1 MRTINVTYPGGRYPI
16 YLGENGLTETGHR
29 LAELGYQGRC
39 AVITNSFI
47 GRHHAEPVLKSLR
60 ESGFDP
66 IRIDIPDGE
75 QFKTLETVSAL
86 YGRLVEAKLDRR
98 SPILALG
105 GGVLGDTAG
114 FAAATYLRGVP
125 FVQIPTT
132 LLAMVDSSVGGKTGV
147 DLPQGKNLV
156 GAFKQPELVI
166 IDPKVLTTLP
176 EAEFRAG
183 LAEVVKAG
191 IIDAPALFA
200 ALEEGSGDRNA
211 IVPPP
216 YSLEWLLYEAVNVK
230 VRVVEADPYEQGRR
244 AALNLGHTFGHA
256 FERLSNFQMRHG
268 EAIAIGTVCAAHLA
282 TRLGYCPEAT
292 TARITLLLERLG
304 LPTQLP
310 HYDPEAVWTA
320 MATDKKRQGNTLRFI
335 LPRAIGDVDIFND
348 VRREDVMGILGQ
360 RE

>member
-1 MRTINVTYPGGRYPI
+1 
-16 YLGENGLTETGHR
+16 
-29 LAELGYQGRC
+29 
-39 AVITNSFI
+39 
-47 GRHHAEPVLKSLR
+47 
-60 ESGFDP
+60 
-66 IRIDIPDGE
+66 
-75 QFKTLETVSAL
+75 
-86 YGRLVEAKLDRR
+86 
-98 SPILALG
+98 
-105 GGVLGDTAG
+105 
-114 FAAATYLRGVP
+114 
-125 FVQIPTT
+125 
-132 LLAMVDSSVGGKTGV
+132 
-147 DLPQGKNLV
+147 V

-200 ALEEGSGDRNA
+200 ALEEGSGNLNT
-211 IVPPP
+211 VVLPP

-244 AALNLGHTFGHA
+244 AVLNLGHTFGHA

-268 EAIAIGTVCAAHLA
+268 EAIAIGTVCAARLA
-282 TRLGYCPEAT
+282 ARLGYCSEAT
-292 TARITLLLERLG
+292 TAQITLLLEHLG

-310 HYDPEAVWTA
+310 HYDPEAVWVA
-320 MATDKKRQGNTLRFI
+320 MATDKKRQGSTLRFI

-348 VRREDVMGILGQ
+348 VQREDVLAILGP